1 MLYAVI
7 AAWLMATIGTVL
19 AMRYARSRALLDQ
32 PGERRSHDVPTPR
45 GGGVAIVL
53 AVVVVGLGVLVA
65 TPTRPDGLAAVWG
78 AALAGFLVVAAVGW
92 LDDHRPMSVRVR
104 LLVHVGAA
112 GLFSAVSWFATGDAL
127 ITVVAFLAPLVLTN
141 VWNFMDG
148 INGIASTQAIA
159 VAIFLSL
166 ALTGT
171 ATTLALALA
180 AATWAF
186 LPYNFPRAR
195 IFLGDV
201 GSGALGYFLGVLF
214 TLAVWRKWLQVP
226 GIGGAVLLA
235 LPLSAF
241 LIDASFTLARR
252 ILHGERWW
260 TPHVQ
265 HAYQVSSRRLG
276 HAWVTMGFLGWTVL
290 ACLLAVSARA
300 QSELF
305 ALVMTVG
312 WYTLGV
318 FAWWYIQR
326 WARAGKSA
334 VRNGIST

>member
-1 MLYAVI
+1 MLHAVI

-32 PGERRSHDVPTPR
+32 PGDRRSHEVPTPR
-45 GGGVAIVL
+45 GGGVAIVV
-53 AVVVVGLGVLVA
+53 AVAVVGLGLLVS

-78 AALAGFLVVAAVGW
+78 AALVGFLLVAAVGW

-104 LLVHVGAA
+104 LVVHVGAA
-112 GLFSAVSWFATGDAL
+112 GLFSTAAWLATGDAL
-127 ITVVAFLAPLVLTN
+127 VTVVALLAPLVLTN

-148 INGIASTQAIA
+148 INGIATTQAIA

-214 TLAVWRKWLQVP
+214 TLAVWRQWLQVP
-226 GIGGAVLLA
+226 SFGGVVVLT

-276 HAWVTMGFLGWTVL
+276 HARVTMGFLGWTLL
-290 ACLLAVSARA
+290 ACLLAVSARG
-300 QSELF
+300 QSEHF
-305 ALVMTVG
+305 ALVMAIG
-312 WYTLGV
+312 WYTLGGL
-318 FAWWYIQR
+318 AWRRIQG
-326 WARAGKSA
+326 WARAGETTIRSG
-334 VRNGIST
+334 NST